1 MTSLRS
7 RNWHVQGS
15 KLVRKKLKHTYRL
28 FRVVKVAIDI
38 LIRKDSLK
46 KGFAQQHFVKTV
58 IFVFGS

>member
-1 MTSLRS
+1 M
-7 RNWHVQGS
+7 QGS